1 MTGKAPQLQKDEG
14 LQPECL
20 RSPKVELPI
29 MCECSGCESR
39 RTMILFRIM
48 VVGGSLLQVFRS
60 ELVLS
65 SGWTQLKRNL
75 RKRFSSNDGKSCK
88 VPLPI
93 AIIEHLQRTIN
104 LAPAF
109 ASLFRATKRLTTIR
123 LFRSAAWADVC
134 YPRAYKRTILR
145 LLDGLSRVGPLPSLV
160 ALELRECPFDS
171 IQGDN
176 GEVNKALAS
185 EVMRKF
191 TRLELTSQ
199 ETSFSFLVLKG
210 FPSNRQETAIDLLD
224 VLKSA
229 SHLKVLCLST
239 GNDKI
244 LRNFITSATQFEHL
258 VQVEFGTLWTDA
270 SIFGPFI
277 AKKLQQLEV
286 LIIDKG
292 YVNEPGSWI
301 EIFEIWRRRRSEMLA
316 RRQPLKFVV
325 LCIRRLFDGW
335 RRVPGREIAV
345 LIYQLCAHLYAH
357 LPFAP
362 VNTDVNPH
370 ADKK

>member
-1 MTGKAPQLQKDEG
+1 MTGKDPQLQKDEG

-39 RTMILFRIM
+39 WTLLLVRII
-48 VVGGSLLQVFRS
+48 VVGGSLLHVSRS

-65 SGWTQLKRNL
+65 SGWAQPKKIL
-75 RKRFSSNDGKSCK
+75 RKLLSSDDRKSRE

-104 LAPAF
+104 FAPAF
-109 ASLFRATKRLTTIR
+109 ASLFRATKRLATIR
-123 LFRSAAWADVC
+123 LFRHADGWEENIF
-134 YPRAYKRTILR
+134 YPRAYTRTILR
-145 LLDGLSRVGPLPSLV
+145 LLDGLSRVGPIPSLV
-160 ALELRECPFDS
+160 TFELRDCPFAH
-171 IQGDN
+171 IRGDN
-176 GEVNKALAS
+176 VNKALAS
-185 EVMRKF
+185 QVMRNF

-199 ETSFSFLVLKG
+199 QWDFPALEG
-210 FPSNRQETAIDLLD
+210 IPSNGRETATDLLD
-224 VLKSA
+224 VFKSA
-229 SHLKVLCLST
+229 SHLKGLCLST
-239 GNDKI
+239 GSDKI
-244 LRNFITSATQFEHL
+244 LRNLITSATQFEHL

-277 AKKLQQLEV
+277 AKKLPQLEV

-301 EIFEIWRRRRSEMLA
+301 DIFEIWRRRKSEMLA
-316 RRQPLKFVV
+316 RGQPLKLVV
-325 LCIRRLFDGW
+325 LCIWRLFDG
-335 RRVPGREIAV
+335 RRRAVPEREIAV

-362 VNTDVNPH
+362 VNADVNPH